1 MADSWKLLRDAGL
14 SERAIVAIKSTIQK
28 QCKEDI
34 SEVVFSM
41 RSELT
46 NSLKSDV
53 RAELT
58 KTCRDLIDV
67 HETHCLS
74 KQCSVPKADN
84 TPKKLCCICGKTR
97 VARDGGCL
105 CVSCLKK
112 EFDTL
117 AGV

>member
-14 SERAIVAIKSTIQK
+14 SEKAIVAIKSTIQK

-34 SEVVFSM
+34 ADVVFSM

-46 NSLKSDV
+46 TTLKSDV

-74 KQCSVPKADN
+74 KQCSVPKTD
-84 TPKKLCCICGKTR
+84 KIIRKLCCVCGKNK
-97 VARDGGCL
+97 VAHESGYL
-105 CVSCLKK
+105 CAACLKK
-112 EFDTL
+112 EFDAL
-117 AGV
+117 VGV